1 MATTFKKNHR
11 KSWPRLRKVEGR
23 WEMIR
28 TAFTHPELA
37 DVAVNWCFE
46 MNSLTRAINKR
57 A

>member
-11 KSWPRLRKVEGR
+11 KSRPRLVKIEGR
-23 WEMIR
+23 WEMFR

-37 DVAVNWCFE
+37 DAADVWCAE
-46 MNSLTRAINKR
+46 MNSLTRALSKR